1 MRLERKGPGR
11 YRLDGD
17 PVLSVTTVL
26 SLAVPIPG
34 LKWWAANMT
43 AKEAVDNWEELS
55 GLSIT
60 DRYERL
66 RRAHESSFNRAGL
79 RGTAIHKAAEGMVR
93 GDEVS
98 VPDEMVGPVRAI
110 AKFLDDWGVH
120 DIASEVAVAHTDW
133 KLAGQADL
141 YARVDRLGTEPV
153 LLDYKTGKDVYDKD
167 ALQLCAYAHMNLWQP
182 RPDVEESPPKVEQ
195 AFVVHVGPDSVRLR
209 EVDISDR
216 VWDEFLYLATTARFL
231 KALDDDG
238 LVSEGELLA
247 MRQPEVAS

>member
-1 MRLERKGPGR
+1 M
-11 YRLDGD
+11 
-17 PVLSVTTVL
+17 TTVL

-34 LKWWAANMT
+34 LKSWAANMT

-110 AKFLDDWGVH
+110 A
-120 DIASEVAVAHTDW
+120 SSSM
-133 KLAGQADL
+133 
-141 YARVDRLGTEPV
+141 
-153 LLDYKTGKDVYDKD
+153 TG
-167 ALQLCAYAHMNLWQP
+167 ACTT
-182 RPDVEESPPKVEQ
+182 SPPRSPSRTRLE
-195 AFVVHVGPDSVRLR
+195 VGR
-209 EVDISDR
+209 
-216 VWDEFLYLATTARFL
+216 T
-231 KALDDDG
+231 G
-238 LVSEGELLA
+238 
-247 MRQPEVAS
+247 